1 MNTYTKKPRYLNK
14 KTVDDASDKVHEAAD
29 KVHEATAAETSPSY
43 VRRHRAV
50 IFQIGVLALIILFA
64 LLTLLVSKTA
74 YFPIDLQI
82 TRAIQSVSNPFYAS
96 VLRVISWAGDSPQA
110 VIIPAI
116 IVMLLYVF
124 GLRWEALSALVAAV
138 LVSASN
144 LVIKLAIHR
153 PRPAA
158 NLVHVNGT
166 FASYSFPSGHV
177 MFYAGFFGFMMF
189 LAFTVFK
196 PSWKR
201 ALLLFIFGIHVLLVG
216 FSRMYLGAHWFSDVI
231 GAYLLGGL
239 ALIGLIQLYRW
250 GKKRFFVRQPA
261 AEEVGAG
268 NR

>member
-14 KTVDDASDKVHEAAD
+14 KPVHDTSDKVHEAAD
-29 KVHEATAAETSPSY
+29 KVHEATDAETSPSY

-50 IFQIGVLALIILFA
+50 IFQIGVLIVIILFA
-64 LLTLLVSKTA
+64 VLTLLVRKTA
-74 YFPIDLQI
+74 YFPIDLQV
-82 TRAIQSVSNPFYAS
+82 TQAIQSVSNPFYSS
-96 VLRVISWAGDSPQA
+96 VLSVISWAGDSPQA
-110 VIIPAI
+110 VIIPAL
-116 IVMLLYVF
+116 IVALLYVF
-124 GLRWEALSALVAAV
+124 GLHWEAIAALFAAI
-138 LVSASN
+138 LVSVSN

-158 NLVHVNGT
+158 DLVHVNGT
-166 FASYSFPSGHV
+166 FASFSFPSGHV
-177 MFYAGFFGFMMF
+177 MFYAGFFGFIMF

-201 ALLLFIFGIHVLLVG
+201 TLLLFIFGIHVLLVG

-239 ALIGLIQLYRW
+239 ALIGLIQFYRW

-261 AEEVGAG
+261 AEEAG
-268 NR
+268 NGNR